1 MNTTPKRRLYLWKN
15 VIIFQFKILLW
26 SSNIYNTAV
35 VLDHFC
41 STQIQYAELNNIK
54 PIIQN
59 LHKDADCHYAY
70 FINLEDEIKL

>member
-1 MNTTPKRRLYLWKN
+1 MEKGKCYNISEQNAIKLK
-15 VIIFQFKILLW
+15 QW

-35 VLDHFC
+35 VLDYFC
-41 STQIQYAELNNIK
+41 STQTQYSELNNIT

-59 LHKDADCHYAY
+59 LRKDADYLYSY